1 MPRTSTE
8 ESRFSLS
15 YRTKTVAPIEIG
27 ELSWRVKHYDLVSNV
42 QGLRM
47 NVDFIDEARE
57 ITTTRVAM
65 YKARMAK
72 AYNARV
78 RPRNFQVGDLVLRK
92 AEASGPV
99 GKLDPKWEE
108 PYKVMEI
115 VNEGAYKL
123 QQMDVKSIPH
133 IERCQLREVLHLSSF
148 SRRWFSP

>member
-1 MPRTSTE
+1 MAKSRTE
-8 ESRFSLS
+8 I
-15 YRTKTVAPIEIG
+15 VAPTEIR

-57 ITTTRVAM
+57 IATTRVAM

-92 AEASGPV
+92 AEFWSCGEVGPEV
-99 GKLDPKWEE
+99 GR
-108 PYKVMEI
+108 
-115 VNEGAYKL
+115 AL
-123 QQMDVKSIPH
+123 Q
-133 IERCQLREVLHLSSF
+133 
-148 SRRWFSP
+148 SRGNR